1 VGDKC
6 AGTLAR
12 LQRFNRF
19 LQLPDGIKDAANAEL
34 TEPAKSHE
42 W

>member
-1 VGDKC
+1 MGDEC
-6 AGTLAR
+6 AGRFAW

-34 TEPAKSHE
+34 TEAAKSHE
-42 W
+42 